1 MKKNYIFITLLLY
14 IFTCVNV
21 YAGEVVNKMTLV
33 PANESFN
40 INTDNFDYRNIK
52 YYATVTD
59 SNYGAIDIDSI
70 HNKTDKSRP
79 ISFNIMLFNKNKDYI
94 GYVSYCSI
102 KELDSKFAQT
112 YLKPDA
118 REAVTIPVD
127 LKYLSAKYDKEDVAY
142 LVFANDNSDCKI
154 IDKNKYAGLSLYG
167 IETGKPSPKYD
178 KNSLENR
185 VNRIINLGL
194 PKFLL
199 IFLVIAAIYTTV
211 LMVINALYNK
221 MYNKSSYLAWIPI
234 INSVASMRVAFG
246 SIIAVLYLV
255 LLLVGLYSFIIL
267 NKMTI
272 LLISALLMTLSFML
286 NVVKL
291 TTGQYTLMYLDFAP
305 PNAGTPRRRKK
316 DGDANISTEPATLI
330 QESSGEV
337 STMDVSSVTMTPVQT
352 AMTPVNQTSMTPA
365 VLSMQPVGNAP
376 APQQVEV
383 DTQPIV
389 IDDVDDSDAKEDD
402 FEFQ

>member
-1 MKKNYIFITLLLY
+1 MKKKYIFIALLLY

-21 YAGEVVNKMTLV
+21 YAGELVNKNTLV
-33 PANESFN
+33 PANEPFN
-40 INTDNFDYRNIK
+40 INTENFDYRNIK
-52 YYATVTD
+52 YYPNVVD
-59 SNYGAIDIDSI
+59 SKYGAIDIDSI
-70 HNKTDKSRP
+70 HNKTDKSKP
-79 ISFNIMLFNKNKDYI
+79 ISFNIMLFNKNKDFI

-142 LVFANDNSDCKI
+142 LLFANDNIKCKI
-154 IDKNKYAGLSLYG
+154 TDKSIYAGLSLYG

-178 KNSLENR
+178 KDSLENR
-185 VNRIINLGL
+185 VNRVINIGL

-199 IFLVIAAIYTTV
+199 IFLVIAAIYTTI
-211 LMVINALYNK
+211 LMVINALYNR
-221 MYNKSSYLAWIPI
+221 MYNKSSYLAWVPI
-234 INSVASMRVAFG
+234 FNSVASMRVAFG

-255 LLLVGLYSFIIL
+255 LLLVGLYSFIVL
-267 NKMTI
+267 NKMPI
-272 LLISALLMTLSFML
+272 LLISCILMVLSFML

-291 TTGQYTLMYLDFAP
+291 ITGQYTLMYLDFAP
-305 PNAGTPRRRKK
+305 PNSGGKPMVKK
-316 DGDANISTEPATLI
+316 KTGEVEVSTEPVTLI

-337 STMDVSSVTMTPVQT
+337 SSMDVSSLTMTPAPTTMTAAQT
-352 AMTPVNQTSMTPA
+352 TMTAASHAMKPADDVPGPQT
-365 VLSMQPVGNAP
+365 
-376 APQQVEV
+376 EI

-389 IDDVDDSDAKEDD
+389 IDDIDDNDDKEDD